1 MSEHILLQLAGVL
14 ILGIAMQWF
23 AWRLRLP
30 AILMLLGAGL
40 LLGPGSA
47 LLARYGLLHGPLL
60 EPDKLFGQLLLP
72 AVSLAVALILF
83 EGGLTLNLREH
94 KASRGVIWALVTCG
108 AAITFAVAALAA
120 FALLGLNW
128 RLSVLLG
135 AILFVTGPTVIG
147 PLLRHVRPGGKV
159 GSILKW
165 EGIIIDPIGAMIAIV
180 VFEALTTEQVAAL
193 PILKMVVSI
202 IFVGAACGAA
212 GAGLIVL
219 LFRRHWVP
227 DFLHN
232 SFVLVMV
239 LMTFAGANALQHESG
254 LFATTLMGLVLAN
267 QRRVNVHHVME
278 FKESVTIL
286 LISALF
292 IVLGARLTLHQLG
305 TVPWGGM
312 VLFLAV
318 LIVVGRPLAVLV
330 STSFSSLTWAE
341 RKFLAVLAPRGI
353 VAAAVAS
360 VFALRLDHEHF
371 EQAEMLVPITFTT
384 IIGTVT
390 FYGLTASWFAR
401 KLGLSHV
408 GSHGFLIAGAGHVE
422 RTLAAALQAEG
433 QPVLMV
439 DTNRE
444 NIAAARLQG
453 VQVLLGSVLSQYVM
467 DETQL
472 MPIGRFLALTSNDE
486 VNALA
491 TMRYQRVFSRSEVYQ
506 LAPVP
511 RTTARQETVSG
522 EMQGRVL
529 FSSEITYGMLEQ
541 RIENGHVIK
550 KTPLTAEFSY
560 EEFKKTNDP
569 EVIPLFVHTALG
581 ELQLFTAEFPPKPKP
596 GDSLYTLA
604 PPKRPAAAV

>member
-1 MSEHILLQLAGVL
+1 MSEQILLQLAGVL

-40 LLGPGSA
+40 LLGPGSQV
-47 LLARYGLLHGPLL
+47 LVRFGVLHEPWL
-60 EPDKLFGQLLLP
+60 EPDKLFGNLLLP

-94 KASRGVIWALVTCG
+94 KASSGVIWSLVTLG
-108 AAITFAVAALAA
+108 AAATFCVAALAA

-135 AILFVTGPTVIG
+135 AILVVTGPTVIG
-147 PLLRHVRPGGKV
+147 PLLRHVRPSGKV

-165 EGIIIDPIGAMIAIV
+165 EGIIIDPIGAMMAIV
-180 VFEALTTEQVAAL
+180 VFEALISRQLAAL
-193 PILKMVVSI
+193 PMLRLVSTI
-202 IFVGAACGAA
+202 VLVGSACGAA
-212 GAGLIVL
+212 AAGVIVL
-219 LFRRHWVP
+219 LFKRHWVP

-239 LMTFAGANALQHESG
+239 LLAFAGSNFLQPESG

-267 QRRVNVHHVME
+267 QRRVNVNHVME

-292 IVLGARLTLHQLG
+292 IVLGARLTLHQLAS
-305 TVPWGGM
+305 VPWGGM
-312 VLFLAV
+312 MLFLLALILIARPLTV
-318 LIVVGRPLAVLV
+318 LI
-330 STSFSSLTWAE
+330 STLFSSLTWPE

-371 EQAEMLVPITFTT
+371 EQADMLVPITFAT

-390 FYGLTASWFAR
+390 FYGLTAATFAR
-401 KLGLSHV
+401 KLGLAHV
-408 GSHGFLIAGAGHVE
+408 GSHGFLIAGAGKVE

-433 QPVLMV
+433 QPLLMV

-444 NIAAARLQG
+444 NIAAARMQG
-453 VQVLLGSVLSQYVM
+453 VQVLLGSVLSRFVM

-472 MPIGRFLALTSNDE
+472 MPVGRFLALTSNDE

-491 TMRYQRVFSRSEVYQ
+491 TMRYQRLFSRSEVYQ
-506 LAPVP
+506 LAPIP
-511 RTTARQETVSG
+511 RTSARQETVAG
-522 EMQGRVL
+522 DLQGRVL
-529 FSSEITYGMLEQ
+529 FGATITYGTLEHQ
-541 RIENGHVIK
+541 LDAGHLIK
-550 KTPLTAEFSY
+550 KTLLTADFPY
-560 EEFKKTNDP
+560 EAFLQTNDP
-569 EVIPLFVHTALG
+569 DVVPLFVRTALG

-596 GDSLYTLA
+596 GDAIYTLA
-604 PPKRPAAAV
+604 PPKRQNTTT